1 MNTYVPPRM
10 SLILAV
16 ERTALILRYIGAA
29 ILILLF
35 VIGHLGEDASSALIM
50 AAVWAAHNVF
60 SHWVFLT
67 ERHAYFMGPFN
78 FCLYLGEISLVTF
91 LGGAGTGVTFTLY
104 LLFVIGYS
112 VHAREFYRI
121 MGTAALCCAV
131 YAGIIA
137 LQWRLHGL
145 TLPPGAV
152 LLPPSLLIISCG
164 WLMGVISD
172 RFRITEEEH
181 LARAQE
187 LASSEATLRTILDSA
202 GDPILVFDQHE
213 LITEANGRACALLQL
228 SREQLLGSRVR
239 GFIFDD
245 GTLPV
250 KFATLR
256 NKGEYKG
263 EQLLIDAEGSEHT
276 TSVVIRSFVREQQRY
291 YVLVARDITE
301 ERRLQETERE
311 TTARLEQLNREL
323 AQASKVKTEFLVTMS
338 KKLRSPLAVMLG
350 YTDMLLEG
358 ELGELTLEQQKAVQ
372 TCRRS
377 VHRVLS
383 LLDEALE
390 LGQRHSP
397 ADKQPPTREEP

>member
-1 MNTYVPPRM
+1 
-10 SLILAV
+10 
-16 ERTALILRYIGAA
+16 
-29 ILILLF
+29 
-35 VIGHLGEDASSALIM
+35 
-50 AAVWAAHNVF
+50 
-60 SHWVFLT
+60 
-67 ERHAYFMGPFN
+67 
-78 FCLYLGEISLVTF
+78 
-91 LGGAGTGVTFTLY
+91 
-104 LLFVIGYS
+104 
-112 VHAREFYRI
+112 
-121 MGTAALCCAV
+121 
-131 YAGIIA
+131 
-137 LQWRLHGL
+137 
-145 TLPPGAV
+145 
-152 LLPPSLLIISCG
+152 
-164 WLMGVISD
+164 MGVISD

-372 TCRRS
+372 TCRRN
-377 VHRVLS
+377 VHRVLR

>member
-1 MNTYVPPRM
+1 MSTYVPPRM
-10 SLILAV
+10 ALILAV
-16 ERTALILRYIGAA
+16 ERTAVIVRYVGAS
-29 ILILLF
+29 ILLLLL
-35 VIGHLGEDASSALIM
+35 VIGHLGEDASGALIM
-50 AAVWAAHNVF
+50 AGLGVAHNLFAHAVF
-60 SHWVFLT
+60 WT
-67 ERHAYFMGPFN
+67 GRHAHFMGPFN

-91 LGGAGTGVTFTLY
+91 LGGAGTGAAFTLY
-104 LLFVIGYS
+104 LLFIIGYS

-121 MGTAALCCAV
+121 AGTAALCCGL
-131 YAGIIA
+131 YAGIMV

-145 TLPPGAV
+145 SLPPGAV
-152 LLPPSLLIISCG
+152 MLPPVFLIMSCG

-187 LASSEATLRTILDSA
+187 IASSEATLRTILDSA

-213 LITEANGRACALLQL
+213 LITEANDRACALLQL
-228 SREQLLGSRVR
+228 SREELLGSRVR

-263 EQLLIDAEGSEHT
+263 EQLLIDAEGNEHT
-276 TSVVIRSFVREQQRY
+276 TRVVIRSFMKEQQRY
-291 YVLVARDITE
+291 YVLVGRDITE
-301 ERRLQETERE
+301 ERRLQETGRE
-311 TTARLEQLNREL
+311 TKARLEQLNREL
-323 AQASKVKTEFLVTMS
+323 EQVSNIKTEFLATLS
-338 KKLRSPLAVMLG
+338 KRLRSPLAVILG

-358 ELGELTLEQQKAVQ
+358 ELGDLTPEQHRAIQ
-372 TCRRS
+372 TCRRN
-377 VHRVLS
+377 VHRVLR

-390 LGQRHSP
+390 LGQRHTP
-397 ADKQPPTREEP
+397 AAKHAPTGEEP

>member
-1 MNTYVPPRM
+1 MNTYVPPRI

-16 ERTALILRYIGAA
+16 EQTALILRYVGAA
-29 ILILLF
+29 ILVLLF
-35 VIGHLGEDASSALIM
+35 LIGHLEQDASSALIM
-50 AAVWAAHNVF
+50 AGVWVAHNLF
-60 SHWVFLT
+60 SHWVFLSG
-67 ERHAYFMGPFN
+67 RHAYFMGPFN
-78 FCLYLGEISLVTF
+78 FGLYLGEISLVTF
-91 LGGAGTGVTFTLY
+91 LGGAGTAVTFTLY

-121 MGTAALCCAV
+121 VGVAALCCAV
-131 YAGIIA
+131 YAGIVA

-145 TLPPGAV
+145 SLPPGAV
-152 LLPPSLLIISCG
+152 FLPPSLLIISCG

-172 RFRITEEEH
+172 RFRITEQEH

-187 LASSEATLRTILDSA
+187 SASSEATLRAILDSA
-202 GDPILVFDQHE
+202 GDSILVFDQHE

-228 SREQLLGSRVR
+228 SREKLLGSRIR

-263 EQLLIDAEGSEHT
+263 EQLLIDAEGNEHT
-276 TSVVIRSFVREQQRY
+276 TSVVIHSFVRDQHRY

-311 TTARLEQLNREL
+311 TAARLEQLNREL
-323 AQASKVKTEFLVTMS
+323 AQVSEVKTEFLITMS
-338 KKLRSPLAVMLG
+338 KKLRSPLAVILG

-358 ELGELTLEQQKAVQ
+358 ELGELTLEQQKAIQ
-372 TCRRS
+372 TCRRN
-377 VHRVLS
+377 VHRVLK

-390 LGQRHSP
+390 LGQR
-397 ADKQPPTREEP
+397 QPSTIEPPRSREEH

>member
-16 ERTALILRYIGAA
+16 ERTAVILRYVGAA
-29 ILILLF
+29 ILVLLF
-35 VIGHLGEDASSALIM
+35 LIGHLEENSYGALIM
-50 AAVWAAHNVF
+50 AGVWVAHNLF
-60 SHWVFLT
+60 SHWVFLS

-91 LGGAGTGVTFTLY
+91 LGGAGTGATFALY

-112 VHAREFYRI
+112 VHVREFYRI
-121 MGTAALCCAV
+121 VGVAALCCAV
-131 YAGIIA
+131 YAGIAA

-145 TLPPGAV
+145 ALPPGAV
-152 LLPPSLLIISCG
+152 VLPPARLIISCG

-187 LASSEATLRTILDSA
+187 LASNEATLRTILDSA

-228 SREQLLGSRVR
+228 TRDELVGSRIR
-239 GFIFDD
+239 SFIFDD

-263 EQLLIDAEGSEHT
+263 EQLLLDTEGNEHT
-276 TSVVIRSFVREQQRY
+276 TSVVIRSFVREQQRF

-311 TTARLEQLNREL
+311 TAARLEQLNREL
-323 AQASKVKTEFLVTMS
+323 AQASKIKTDFLVTMS
-338 KKLRSPLAVMLG
+338 KKLRSPLAVILG

-372 TCRRS
+372 TCRRN

-397 ADKQPPTREEP
+397 TSKQPPTDEEP